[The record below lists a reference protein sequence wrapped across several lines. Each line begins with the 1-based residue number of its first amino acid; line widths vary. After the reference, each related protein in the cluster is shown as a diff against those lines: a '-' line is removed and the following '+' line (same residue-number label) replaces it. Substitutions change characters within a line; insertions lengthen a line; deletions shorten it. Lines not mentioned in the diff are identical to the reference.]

1 MIRILMKFKDTV
13 LKDIQCGKEE
23 ITIGRNKDN
32 DIQIENLAVS
42 GRHAR
47 IKKNR
52 NDYFIE
58 DLKSTNGTFLNEK
71 RISKE
76 VLKNN
81 DAVTI
86 GKHTLS
92 ILLEKNKNDRQGL
105 NVCRN
110 EMNKTMKLDT
120 RHHKEMIKK
129 QR

>member
-1 MIRILMKFKDTV
+1 MKFKDTV

-47 IKKNR
+47 IKKHR

-92 ILLEKNKNDRQGL
+92 ILLEKNKNDHQGL